1 MHSGFDSR
9 QRDGG
14 ALLLDRSQPGR
25 ALAARSGPR
34 PRAGG
39 LVTLN
44 NYRPIARTRSGDASF
59 KCLPHQ
65 LSTVGYAPTVV
76 MTGNGESGFDSG
88 EGA

>member
-9 QRDGG
+9 QRVGG

-25 ALAARSGPR
+25 ALVVRSGLR
-34 PRAGG
+34 TRFGG

-44 NYRPIARTRSGDASF
+44 NYRPIVRPRGDDVSF
-59 KCLPHQ
+59 ECLPHQ
-65 LSTVGYAPTVV
+65 LSTVAYLVTVV
-76 MTGNGESGFDSG
+76 VTGNGESGFDSG

>member
-14 ALLLDRSQPGR
+14 ALLLDRNQPGR
-25 ALAARSGPR
+25 ALVVRSGLR
-34 PRAGG
+34 TRSGG

-44 NYRPIARTRSGDASF
+44 NYRPIVRTRSGDVSF

-65 LSTVGYAPTVV
+65 LSTVGYVPTVV